1 MLLIFEKEKK
11 NDFSKNYFFLNRGDP
26 YDHFLKKVFS
36 PLLVQY
42 LANWDKN

>member
-26 YDHFLKKVFS
+26 YGHFLKKKIFFWKIIF
-36 PLLVQY
+36 LLF
-42 LANWDKN
+42 